1 MFVKQPHQEKKLMK
15 TITIAC
21 SAALLL
27 ALAAPTLGHAQSVNP
42 ATLFNQANQMNNE
55 EQDMAKELKS
65 KAGDNQALI
74 TMADTIQEDHKAN
87 QAALEALA
95 SQKKVTLKSYEK
107 NKAVQD
113 QLDNLKGAQFN
124 QSFLKM
130 DIRDHEKALASFRRA
145 RREFSGDPDVLV
157 YIDETIPVLEAHL
170 KMAQNLHRDDKMLGS
185 KENAATNKD

>member
-1 MFVKQPHQEKKLMK
+1 MK

-107 NKAVQD
+107 NKAAQD

-124 QSFLKM
+124 QSFSKNGHPRSREGSGFFSPGEERVL
-130 DIRDHEKALASFRRA
+130 RRS
-145 RREFSGDPDVLV
+145 RRPGI
-157 YIDETIPVLEAHL
+157 Y
-170 KMAQNLHRDDKMLGS
+170 R
-185 KENAATNKD
+185 

>member
-1 MFVKQPHQEKKLMK
+1 MK

-27 ALAAPTLGHAQSVNP
+27 ALAAPTVGHAQSVNP

-107 NKAVQD
+107 NKAAQD

-124 QSFLKM
+124 QSFLKI

-145 RREFSGDPDVLV
+145 RSEFSGDPDVLV

>member
-1 MFVKQPHQEKKLMK
+1 MK
-15 TITIAC
+15 TIWIGC

-27 ALAAPTLGHAQSVNP
+27 ALAAPTLGHAQSASP
-42 ATLFNQANQMNNE
+42 AALFNQANQMNNE

-87 QAALEALA
+87 QSALEALA
-95 SQKKVTLKSYEK
+95 SQKKITLKSYEK
-107 NKAVQD
+107 NKAAED
-113 QLDNLKGAQFN
+113 NLDNLKGAQFN
-124 QSFLKM
+124 QAFLKM

-145 RREFSGDPDVLV
+145 RSEFSGDPDVLI

-185 KENAATNKD
+185 RENATNNKD

>member
-107 NKAVQD
+107 NKAAQD
-113 QLDNLKGAQFN
+113 QLDNLIGAQFN

-145 RREFSGDPDVLV
+145 RSEFSGDPDVLV

-185 KENAATNKD
+185 KENAATNRD

>member
-1 MFVKQPHQEKKLMK
+1 MK

-42 ATLFNQANQMNNE
+42 VTFFNQANQMNNE

-107 NKAVQD
+107 NKAAQD

-145 RREFSGDPDVLV
+145 RSEFSGDPDVLV

>member
-1 MFVKQPHQEKKLMK
+1 MFVKQLHQEKKLMK

-27 ALAAPTLGHAQSVNP
+27 ALAAPPLGHAQSVNP
-42 ATLFNQANQMNNE
+42 ATFFNQANQMNNE

-107 NKAVQD
+107 NKAAQD
-113 QLDNLKGAQFN
+113 ELDNLKGAQFN
-124 QSFLKM
+124 QAFLKM

-145 RREFSGDPDVLV
+145 RSEYSGDPDVLV
-157 YIDETIPVLEAHL
+157 YIDQTIPVLEAHL
-170 KMAQNLHRDDKMLGS
+170 RMAQNLHRDDKMLGS
-185 KENAATNKD
+185 KENASTNKD